1 MSNDDLK
8 VRFFDAALEILATD
22 GYGGLKLAAVC
33 KRLKVTTGAF
43 YHAFSSWNEFTVELL
58 DTWRRERTTE
68 LADLSRSAAD
78 PVEQLQRLL
87 VATLE
92 FRHQAEAAIRVWAA
106 LDAEVA
112 EVQQRVDAERYEVV
126 VEAMTKL
133 VGKKDASRYANWG
146 VNILIGFEISTNEQV
161 PVDLEWQ
168 LTQVLLTAVAQGE
181 ARKATRKTAR
191 KTARRS
197 TA

>member
-8 VRFFDAALEILATD
+8 VRFFDAALEILANE

-43 YHAFSSWNEFTVELL
+43 YHAFSSWNEFTDELL

-68 LADLSRSAAD
+68 LAELSRSASD

-87 VATLE
+87 AATLE
-92 FRHQAEAAIRVWAA
+92 FRHSAEAAIRVWASVDPA
-106 LDAEVA
+106 VA
-112 EVQQRVDAERYEVV
+112 EIQKRVDGERYEVV

-133 VGKKDASRYANWG
+133 VGKKEAPRFANWG
-146 VNILIGFEISTNEQV
+146 VNILIGFEASTNEQD
-161 PVDLEWQ
+161 PADLEWE
-168 LTQVLLTAVAQGE
+168 LTQVLLVAVAHGE
-181 ARKATRKTAR
+181 ARKA
-191 KTARRS
+191 ARRR

>member
-8 VRFFDAALEILATD
+8 VRFFDAALDILATE

-43 YHAFSSWNEFTVELL
+43 YHAFASWSEFTSELL
-58 DTWRRERTTE
+58 ANWRRERTTQ
-68 LADLSRSAAD
+68 LADLSRMASD

-87 VATLE
+87 AATLE
-92 FRHQAEAAIRVWAA
+92 FQHKAEAAIRVWSAV
-106 LDAEVA
+106 DSDVA
-112 EVQQRVDAERYEVV
+112 EVQRLVDAERYEVV

-133 VGKKDASRYANWG
+133 VGKKDAPRYANWG
-146 VNILIGFEISTNEQV
+146 VNILIGFEMSSNEQV
-161 PVDLEWQ
+161 PSDLEFQ
-168 LTQVLLTAVAQGE
+168 LTNVMLAAIAVSEQ
-181 ARKATRKTAR
+181 RKA
-191 KTARRS
+191 ARRR